1 MLEQVLLA
9 LVMGIDAFTLAL
21 GVGCRGVSIKWM
33 LLLSLLVGL
42 FHAIMPLLGIV
53 VGHWVGHALGHASL
67 YVGGSVFILLG
78 ANMLYQVWASETHR
92 VRNPFTSLGAI
103 LFAFGVSIDSFSAGL
118 SLGLFA
124 VQLVTAVLI
133 FGIVGSI
140 ATLSG
145 FLLGRRLAGWFG
157 TYAELLGGAL
167 LIGWGLRV
175 VL

>member
-1 MLEQVLLA
+1 
-9 LVMGIDAFTLAL
+9 
-21 GVGCRGVSIKWM
+21 
-33 LLLSLLVGL
+33 
-42 FHAIMPLLGIV
+42 
-53 VGHWVGHALGHASL
+53 
-67 YVGGSVFILLG
+67 
-78 ANMLYQVWASETHR
+78 
-92 VRNPFTSLGAI
+92 
-103 LFAFGVSIDSFSAGL
+103 L